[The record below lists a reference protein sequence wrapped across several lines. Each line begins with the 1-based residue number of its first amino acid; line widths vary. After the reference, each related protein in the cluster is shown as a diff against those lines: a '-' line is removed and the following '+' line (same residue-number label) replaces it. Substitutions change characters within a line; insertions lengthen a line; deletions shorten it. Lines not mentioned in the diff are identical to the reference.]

1 MKYQILLHNRF
12 LVSLEGFIFL
22 MSLEFIITDV
32 DYNYKFSVIT
42 YGREL
47 FNEKWLSYSP
57 GHLGLYQNI
66 MVRNEL
72 KFIIMKVRL
81 DVVRNHLRFI
91 TQSTYKKNN

>member
-1 MKYQILLHNRF
+1 
-12 LVSLEGFIFL
+12 
-22 MSLEFIITDV
+22 MSLEFIVTDV
-32 DYNYKFSVIT
+32 DYDYKFSVIT

-72 KFIIMKVRL
+72 KFIIM
-81 DVVRNHLRFI
+81 
-91 TQSTYKKNN
+91 